1 MVTVFYK
8 STRDSSIR
16 VESAAAIA
24 KGISEEGGL
33 FVPESIPALSM
44 DELKSL
50 APMTYAQRAAYVFSK
65 YLTDF
70 TEAELRYCTESAY
83 TTKAF
88 ETENIAE
95 IAHLFEGTYMLELW
109 HGPTCAFKDMALQIL
124 PYFLT
129 TAVKKLHMDKKSAG
143 GSCVQQSRNHSGFSL
158 CSEIASGK
166 GVEAAARKCAGV
178 SVGTLEQRL
187 LSVFPAEDACAW
199 DRTGLTVGNPGVEV
213 TGVVVALDPTI
224 AALKEATDLGANV
237 VLTHHPVFIE
247 AVSNFMP
254 ETVQGA
260 KPGAV
265 VNYALSHGINCM
277 NFHTALDVAPQ
288 ALSILPTLLRLK
300 PRYVLDPLA
309 GKADKG
315 FGMVC
320 ASEEGAISLKHL
332 AARSVSVFG
341 SVPRVWGN
349 PDTLLESIVT
359 CGGSANELVDLCLEN
374 GIDCLICGEVKY
386 HVALEA
392 RQSGLSIIELGHD
405 VSELPLCALLATEA
419 LAAGLPDS
427 CIMVVDQSKNWY
439 TPETIRQ

>member
-1 MVTVFYK
+1 M
-8 STRDSSIR
+8 SQSDIN
-16 VESAAAIA
+16 A
-24 KGISEEGGL
+24 L
-33 FVPESIPALSM
+33 FKVPTGP
-44 DELKSL
+44 L
-50 APMTYAQRAAYVFSK
+50 AP
-65 YLTDF
+65 
-70 TEAELRYCTESAY
+70 
-83 TTKAF
+83 
-88 ETENIAE
+88 
-95 IAHLFEGTYMLELW
+95 
-109 HGPTCAFKDMALQIL
+109 
-124 PYFLT
+124 
-129 TAVKKLHMDKKSAG
+129 VKT
-143 GSCVQQSRNHSGFSL
+143 
-158 CSEIASGK
+158 
-166 GVEAAARKCAGV
+166 GV

-224 AALKEATDLGANV
+224 ATLKEATDLGANV

-277 NFHTALDVAPQ
+277 DFHTALDVVPQ

-320 ASEEGAISLKHL
+320 ASEEGALSLKHL

-359 CGGSANELVDLCLEN
+359 CGGSANDVVDLCLEN

>member
-1 MVTVFYK
+1 MTCLNQN
-8 STRDSSIR
+8 IN
-16 VESAAAIA
+16 A
-24 KGISEEGGL
+24 L
-33 FVPESIPALSM
+33 FKVPTGP
-44 DELKSL
+44 L
-50 APMTYAQRAAYVFSK
+50 AP
-65 YLTDF
+65 
-70 TEAELRYCTESAY
+70 
-83 TTKAF
+83 
-88 ETENIAE
+88 
-95 IAHLFEGTYMLELW
+95 
-109 HGPTCAFKDMALQIL
+109 
-124 PYFLT
+124 
-129 TAVKKLHMDKKSAG
+129 VKT
-143 GSCVQQSRNHSGFSL
+143 
-158 CSEIASGK
+158 
-166 GVEAAARKCAGV
+166 GV

-320 ASEEGAISLKHL
+320 ASRRGRDLAQASRSTLGLRVRFGAARTGAIPIPCSN
-332 AARSVSVFG
+332 RSSPVVGQQTTWSISAWRMVS
-341 SVPRVWGN
+341 
-349 PDTLLESIVT
+349 I
-359 CGGSANELVDLCLEN
+359 A
-374 GIDCLICGEVKY
+374 
-386 HVALEA
+386 
-392 RQSGLSIIELGHD
+392 
-405 VSELPLCALLATEA
+405 
-419 LAAGLPDS
+419 
-427 CIMVVDQSKNWY
+427 
-439 TPETIRQ
+439 

>member
-1 MVTVFYK
+1 M
-8 STRDSSIR
+8 SQSDIN
-16 VESAAAIA
+16 A
-24 KGISEEGGL
+24 L
-33 FVPESIPALSM
+33 FKVPTGP
-44 DELKSL
+44 L
-50 APMTYAQRAAYVFSK
+50 AP
-65 YLTDF
+65 
-70 TEAELRYCTESAY
+70 
-83 TTKAF
+83 
-88 ETENIAE
+88 
-95 IAHLFEGTYMLELW
+95 
-109 HGPTCAFKDMALQIL
+109 
-124 PYFLT
+124 
-129 TAVKKLHMDKKSAG
+129 VKT
-143 GSCVQQSRNHSGFSL
+143 
-158 CSEIASGK
+158 
-166 GVEAAARKCAGV
+166 GV

-349 PDTLLESIVT
+349 PDTLL
-359 CGGSANELVDLCLEN
+359 
-374 GIDCLICGEVKY
+374 CGEVKY

>member
-1 MVTVFYK
+1 M
-8 STRDSSIR
+8 SQSDIN
-16 VESAAAIA
+16 A
-24 KGISEEGGL
+24 L
-33 FVPESIPALSM
+33 FKVPTGP
-44 DELKSL
+44 L
-50 APMTYAQRAAYVFSK
+50 AP
-65 YLTDF
+65 
-70 TEAELRYCTESAY
+70 
-83 TTKAF
+83 
-88 ETENIAE
+88 
-95 IAHLFEGTYMLELW
+95 
-109 HGPTCAFKDMALQIL
+109 
-124 PYFLT
+124 
-129 TAVKKLHMDKKSAG
+129 VKT
-143 GSCVQQSRNHSGFSL
+143 
-158 CSEIASGK
+158 
-166 GVEAAARKCAGV
+166 GV

-320 ASEEGAISLKHL
+320 ASEELSLIH
-332 AARSVSVFG
+332 
-341 SVPRVWGN
+341 
-349 PDTLLESIVT
+349 I
-359 CGGSANELVDLCLEN
+359 
-374 GIDCLICGEVKY
+374 
-386 HVALEA
+386 
-392 RQSGLSIIELGHD
+392 
-405 VSELPLCALLATEA
+405 
-419 LAAGLPDS
+419 
-427 CIMVVDQSKNWY
+427 
-439 TPETIRQ
+439 